1 MVRLLQVQDQWK
13 CILIFWT
20 PLFFL
25 ESFSCTIGPFFV
37 MPEGIWGP
45 LDEFA
50 IHVLASLPVGGTAE
64 GEGLGN
70 QNTHYEVKH

>member
-1 MVRLLQVQDQWK
+1 M
-13 CILIFWT
+13 
-20 PLFFL
+20 
-25 ESFSCTIGPFFV
+25 